1 MRAWVF
7 SDLHIDA
14 ASYVLPPTPADV
26 DIIIIAGDIADGH
39 ERSARWLR
47 EQAVP
52 RGLPV
57 VYVLGNHDLYGYDID
72 DDQEELYRAAGVEL
86 LHIGRRSIEIAG
98 VRIIGCTLWT
108 DYAIA
113 GDVDAARVWA
123 RRNMPDFL
131 NIDIGYRRL
140 SPRHLDHFH
149 TLHRELIDLD
159 LATSFDGPTVV
170 ITHHA
175 PHLRSLR
182 SPMFIDDT
190 DASFASDLS
199 AVIERYEPAL
209 WIHGHLHNASD
220 YQVGATRIVCNP
232 RGYVTFRSKSGAE
245 ASENFFFDP
254 LKVVEI

>member
-1 MRAWVF
+1 
-7 SDLHIDA
+7 
-14 ASYVLPPTPADV
+14 
-26 DIIIIAGDIADGH
+26 
-39 ERSARWLR
+39 
-47 EQAVP
+47 
-52 RGLPV
+52 
-57 VYVLGNHDLYGYDID
+57 
-72 DDQEELYRAAGVEL
+72 
-86 LHIGRRSIEIAG
+86 
-98 VRIIGCTLWT
+98 
-108 DYAIA
+108 
-113 GDVDAARVWA
+113 
-123 RRNMPDFL
+123 MPDFL

-170 ITHHA
+170 VTHHA
-175 PHLRSLR
+175 PHPRSLR

-220 YQVGATRIVCNP
+220 YQVGATRVVCNP